1 MAYYCRDGGEYR
13 PNADAKH
20 AARVTV
26 TCGRTECGCEC
37 ESMLVIREVVGDRDA
52 SSARTES

>member
-26 TCGRTECGCEC
+26 KCGRTE
-37 ESMLVIREVVGDRDA
+37 
-52 SSARTES
+52 SADVNVRVC